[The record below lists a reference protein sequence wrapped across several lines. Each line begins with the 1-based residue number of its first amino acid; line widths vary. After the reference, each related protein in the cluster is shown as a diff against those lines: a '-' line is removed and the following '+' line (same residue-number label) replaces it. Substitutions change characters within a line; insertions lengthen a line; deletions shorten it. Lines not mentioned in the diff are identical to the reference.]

1 MSYCTI
7 SSQINVQDFKY
18 LKSFIKIYLSV
29 HAVQLSIMKV
39 AVASNFQLA
48 AIVVENN
55 TKNVFDENFFDEFS
69 YAIQRLA
76 CSNVK
81 R

>member
-1 MSYCTI
+1 
-7 SSQINVQDFKY
+7 
-18 LKSFIKIYLSV
+18 
-29 HAVQLSIMKV
+29 MKV
-39 AVASNFQLA
+39 AVASNFHLA

-55 TKNVFDENFFDEFS
+55 NTWMATTKAKNVFDENFFDEFS

>member
-39 AVASNFQLA
+39 AVASNFHLA

-55 TKNVFDENFFDEFS
+55 NT
-69 YAIQRLA
+69 
-76 CSNVK
+76 
-81 R
+81 